1 MIILAEVI
9 KKKINLIQKGSDKM
23 SEEKRVLELDKYEHK
38 AIANILFEKRTT
50 LIEENKGKDFID
62 EILEKVLDAPTKKK
76 TLFKKDKNKDER

>member
-1 MIILAEVI
+1 MIILVEVI

-50 LIEENKGKDFID
+50 LIEENKDKDFID

-76 TLFKKDKNKDER
+76 TLFKKGKNKDER

>member
-50 LIEENKGKDFID
+50 
-62 EILEKVLDAPTKKK
+62 
-76 TLFKKDKNKDER
+76 

>member
-50 LIEENKGKDFID
+50 LIEENKDKDFID
-62 EILEKVLDAPTKKK
+62 EILEKVLDAPTKKI